1 MTLVLFLSN
10 VVEESCNQ
18 IISYDE
24 HDHGLPQPQHLLSV
38 KLPGSEHGHAAEELH
53 LQEAGVHQETE

>member
-10 VVEESCNQ
+10 VVEEPD
-18 IISYDE
+18 ISYDE

-38 KLPGSEHGHAAEELH
+38 KLPGPEHGHAAEELH